1 MKIQLTA
8 AGFGGQGALAIG
20 KNLVEAGMREGLEVT
35 WTPSY
40 GPEMRGGTANCS
52 VVISDKRIGSPVF
65 SHPTDLIALSLP
77 SLIKFA
83 DKVLPGGNIF
93 VNSSAVSEKVERGDV
108 NVYYVPCSEMAE
120 KVGNPK
126 AVNMVMLGA
135 YVGVSGA
142 VKVETVEQIIR
153 EMFAGAKEKFIP
165 GNIAAFHS
173 GMDFVKQQAE

>member
-1 MKIQLTA
+1 MMIKLIS

-52 VVISDKRIGSPVF
+52 VVLSEKRIGSPVF
-65 SHPTDLIALSLP
+65 SSPTDLIALNLP
-77 SLIKFA
+77 SLNKFA
-83 DKVLPGGNIF
+83 GKVKPGGNIF
-93 VNSSAVSEKVERGDV
+93 INSSTVSEKVERSDV
-108 NVYYVPCSEMAE
+108 NVYYVPCGEIAD

-135 YVGVSGA
+135 YIGVSEA
-142 VKVETVEQIIR
+142 VKVETVETIIR
-153 EMFAGAKEKFIP
+153 EMFAGAKEKYIP
-165 GNIAAFHS
+165 ANIAAFQS
-173 GMDFVKQQAE
+173 GIDFVKQYE